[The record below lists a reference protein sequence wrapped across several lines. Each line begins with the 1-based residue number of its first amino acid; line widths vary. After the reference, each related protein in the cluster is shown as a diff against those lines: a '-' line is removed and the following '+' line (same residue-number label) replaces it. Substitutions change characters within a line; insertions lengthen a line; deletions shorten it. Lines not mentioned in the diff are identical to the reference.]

1 MNDLELA
8 KDQAKAYRD
17 HRLEAVEKGGISED
31 PIEFDIKILTTSYW
45 PSYKSFELSVPQEI
59 NTCMDNF
66 QRFYKNQQN
75 NHHRELKWNFAM
87 GNAVVQFKIPGTTKT
102 YQFVTSTYQMCILYL
117 FNFNKELTLDEI
129 KDQMGFDEETAKK
142 NIQSMMQSKA
152 RLIVFDNG
160 TYKVNMNYT
169 NKLIRVTFPVPV
181 LEDLVKRERVTQDRS
196 NAVDAA
202 LVRIMKSRK
211 KLGVNQLKIEV
222 ITLMQTF
229 KPDDALIKKRIEN
242 LIEREYLERDKSD

>member
-1 MNDLELA
+1 M
-8 KDQAKAYRD
+8 
-17 HRLEAVEKGGISED
+17 EAVEKTGADED

-59 NTCMDNF
+59 KTCMDNF

-87 GNAVVQFKIPGTTKT
+87 GNAVIQFKVPNSTKT

-117 FNFNKELTLDEI
+117 FNYNKELTLEEI
-129 KDQMGFDEETAKK
+129 REQMGFDEETAKK
-142 NIQSMMQSKA
+142 NIQSMMQPKA
-152 RLIVFDNG
+152 RLIVMSDG
-160 TYKVNMNYT
+160 KYKVNIQYS
-169 NKLIRVTFPVPV
+169 NKHTRVTFPVPV

-211 KLGVNQLKIEV
+211 KLGVNQLKVEV

-242 LIEREYLERDKSD
+242 LIEREYLERDKGD

>member
-1 MNDLELA
+1 M
-8 KDQAKAYRD
+8 
-17 HRLEAVEKGGISED
+17 EAVEKTGADED

-59 NTCMDNF
+59 KTCMDNF

-87 GNAVVQFKIPGTTKT
+87 GNAVIQFKVPNSTKT

-117 FNFNKELTLDEI
+117 FNYNKELTLEEI
-129 KDQMGFDEETAKK
+129 REQMGFDEETAKK
-142 NIQSMMQSKA
+142 NIQSMMQPKA
-152 RLIVFDNG
+152 RLIVMTDG
-160 TYKVNMNYT
+160 KYKVNIQYS
-169 NKLIRVTFPVPV
+169 NKHTRVTFPVPV

-211 KLGVNQLKIEV
+211 KLGVNQLKVEV

-242 LIEREYLERDKSD
+242 LIEREYLERDKGD